1 MFGLFAKQR
10 GLAIVVAIAFL
21 IVAAALAIIY
31 FVSPRA
37 TIRITTGPE
46 GGQAHRFIGAFI
58 KVAELQH
65 PRIRFEP
72 VTVSSLTDSAKALE
86 QHKADLAIIRS
97 DVPLPADARDLVSA
111 PRRGRRDRTAP

>member
-46 GGQAHRFIGAFI
+46 GGAGPRDPRPSSRSPSCSIRAFGSRPCRSQA
-58 KVAELQH
+58 
-65 PRIRFEP
+65 
-72 VTVSSLTDSAKALE
+72 
-86 QHKADLAIIRS
+86 
-97 DVPLPADARDLVSA
+97 
-111 PRRGRRDRTAP
+111 